1 MLEFANV
8 ESLNG
13 LWQFAFFQNEEP
25 ANDVILNTPLS
36 EYEAV
41 PGCFDTKLRF
51 GEHGTGV
58 YRRTFSGK
66 GWLQIR
72 FEGLGLRGKVWA
84 DQVFLGSL
92 DAPFTPYEFL
102 FNAGDTERE
111 IVLTVAVSNMLDES
125 DGSLFH
131 EFYDFY
137 NFGGIY
143 RGVTLH
149 RLASPTGNGI
159 ANIAVTPLETSAG
172 RFRVQVDFLQATETT
187 LSLSLDNSPLASM
200 EVSGKSAVWEGA
212 VAGLTPWSTEN
223 PVLHELTAEIP
234 TDCVRTTFGLRTL
247 AWNNGKLTLNG
258 QVLDLYGLCRH
269 DSHPEFGYA
278 MPPAL
283 VLSDL
288 QLIKNSGCNFIRG
301 SHYTQSD
308 FFLDCCDRLGLLV
321 WEESCGWG
329 NSAAQCGDENFRAL
343 QLDQTERMVKRHFN
357 HPSVILWGVLNEC
370 DSSAG
375 QTRELLQQ
383 LFDLLHQLDSSRPV
397 TFASNRYE
405 ADIAI
410 DLCDVISFNVYPGWY
425 DDPMIADGSP
435 NVKKRLT
442 ELENYLSSPAYADK
456 PWIISEIGAAAIAG
470 EHSGFRWSEEY
481 QEKILN
487 EVLDYLENSS
497 RCCGLSWWLFAN
509 ANTYLGSSNILLRP
523 RGFNNKGLLTEYR
536 KPKLAWNTLCRRMKL
551 LKQSLR
557 NKL

>member
-92 DAPFTPYEFL
+92 DAPFSPYEFL

-143 RGVTLH
+143 RGVTLR

-159 ANIAVTPLETSAG
+159 ANIAVTPLEASAG

-212 VAGLTPWSTEN
+212 VAGLTPWTAEN
-223 PVLHELTAEIP
+223 PVL
-234 TDCVRTTFGLRTL
+234 LR
-247 AWNNGKLTLNG
+247 
-258 QVLDLYGLCRH
+258 
-269 DSHPEFGYA
+269 
-278 MPPAL
+278 
-283 VLSDL
+283 
-288 QLIKNSGCNFIRG
+288 
-301 SHYTQSD
+301 
-308 FFLDCCDRLGLLV
+308 
-321 WEESCGWG
+321 
-329 NSAAQCGDENFRAL
+329 SAAESRTVGS
-343 QLDQTERMVKRHFN
+343 RH
-357 HPSVILWGVLNEC
+357 LR
-370 DSSAG
+370 
-375 QTRELLQQ
+375 Q
-383 LFDLLHQLDSSRPV
+383 
-397 TFASNRYE
+397 
-405 ADIAI
+405 
-410 DLCDVISFNVYPGWY
+410 
-425 DDPMIADGSP
+425 
-435 NVKKRLT
+435 
-442 ELENYLSSPAYADK
+442 
-456 PWIISEIGAAAIAG
+456 WI
-470 EHSGFRWSEEY
+470 
-481 QEKILN
+481 
-487 EVLDYLENSS
+487 
-497 RCCGLSWWLFAN
+497 
-509 ANTYLGSSNILLRP
+509 TP
-523 RGFNNKGLLTEYR
+523 R
-536 KPKLAWNTLCRRMKL
+536 
-551 LKQSLR
+551 SL
-557 NKL
+557 